1 MFHVGFYCCFL
12 TCIQISQEAF
22 SFPGIWGGE
31 GLAGVRAGEKPTGL
45 RLLGPRDRMAQGVGP
60 EAVGA
65 HS

>member
-1 MFHVGFYCCFL
+1 M
-12 TCIQISQEAF
+12 
-22 SFPGIWGGE
+22 
-31 GLAGVRAGEKPTGL
+31 AGVRAGEKPTGL